1 MVEDGERKMFPLRD
15 ENPSYQFPLVVIT
28 LIVVNAV
35 IFILEAAAPNMEQ
48 IFYIYGTIPAVV
60 TGKQV
65 VAGNL
70 GVWTLFTSM
79 FLHGNL
85 WHLVGN
91 MYFLWLFGDNIE
103 WVMGHFRFLLF
114 YLLCGLLAGGV
125 QVAFSPSSTLPAV
138 GASGAIAGVMGLYLV
153 TYPSARILTLVTTF
167 YFWRVVAFPAV
178 LWLGFWFLLQIFGGV
193 MLFGLPE
200 AGSIAYW
207 AHIGGFVSGIVL
219 GIPLRYRER
228 IIHLGYDGVPS
239 ARRRRP
245 SFLLE
250 DTVEHQRVTKGFS
263 SAPVYGAPEL
273 DRLIRQRDY
282 DSARALAEKM
292 LDEAIRQRNARMIQ
306 VYQNYLDYLRMI

>member
-1 MVEDGERKMFPLRD
+1 MFPLRD
-15 ENPSYQFPLVVIT
+15 ENPSYQFPLVVIA
-28 LIVVNAV
+28 LIVVNGIV
-35 IFILEAAAPNMEQ
+35 FMLEASAPNMEQ
-48 IFYIYGTIPAVV
+48 VFYIYGTIPAVI
-60 TGKQV
+60 TGKQAV
-65 VAGNL
+65 EGNL

-103 WVMGHFRFLLF
+103 WVMGRFRFLLF
-114 YLLCGLLAGGV
+114 YLTCGLIAGGV
-125 QVAFSPSSTLPAV
+125 HVLMSPSSSLPSV

-153 TYPSARILTLVTTF
+153 TYPSARILTLMTF
-167 YFWRVVAFPAV
+167 FYYWRVVTVPAAF
-178 LWLGFWFLLQIFGGV
+178 WLGFWFLFQILGGV

-200 AGSIAYW
+200 TGGIAYW
-207 AHIGGFVSGIVL
+207 AHIGGFVAGILV
-219 GIPLRYRER
+219 GIPLRFRER

-263 SAPVYGAPEL
+263 SAPVYGVPEL

-282 DSARALAEKM
+282 EQAKVLSERM
-292 LDEAIRQRNARMIQ
+292 LDEAIRQRNSRMIQ
-306 VYQNYLDYLRMI
+306 VYQNYLDFLRTTPWGGEE